1 MKVRKLNSLGRE
13 EFRKFLAGAKA
24 GNNAQI
30 PKGLLS
36 DDQTSERFDFDLEIV
51 SKPFESRYEIGI
63 YLVDLLKNI
72 SEDFLIS
79 EHGLWDW
86 FSLQWF
92 DQLCPIKDGMLKPSM
107 HYNYS
112 LSLDYRHR
120 SRHAIYITWQ
130 LVNRYQDDAK
140 FILSKLSSRGEIAEQ
155 LMGRQEI
162 LTSEGVMRLASKLYF
177 DPIKGFKKGAA
188 GSGGGS
194 VRRYIAFL
202 QQLERNYYIA
212 SISEDQLLDLLP
224 SEFSRF
230 FPSSKMKAF
239 VRSKSPILKL

>member
-1 MKVRKLNSLGRE
+1 MKVRKLNLFGRE
-13 EFRKFLAGAKA
+13 EFRKFLAEVRA

-36 DDQTSERFDFDLEIV
+36 DDQTSDPFDFDLEMA
-51 SKPFESRYEIGI
+51 SKTFESRYEIGV

-112 LSLDYRHR
+112 LSSDYRHR

-130 LVNRYQDDAK
+130 LVNKYQDDAR
-140 FILSKLSSRGEIAEQ
+140 FILSKLDSRGEIAEQ
-155 LMGRQEI
+155 LMGRQDI

-177 DPIKGFKKGAA
+177 DPDKASFKRGAA
-188 GSGGGS
+188 GRGEGS
-194 VRRYIAFL
+194 VTRYIAFL
-202 QQLERNYYIA
+202 QQLQINYYIDN
-212 SISEDQLLDLLP
+212 ITKDQLFSLLP
-224 SEFSRF
+224 SEFERFSGQRRGGLISRVF
-230 FPSSKMKAF
+230 G
-239 VRSKSPILKL
+239 